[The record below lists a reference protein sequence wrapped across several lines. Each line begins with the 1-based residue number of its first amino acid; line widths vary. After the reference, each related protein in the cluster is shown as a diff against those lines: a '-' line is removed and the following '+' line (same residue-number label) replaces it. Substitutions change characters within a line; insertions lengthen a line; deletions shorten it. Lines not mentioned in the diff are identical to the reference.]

1 MESRIRPPRTFDVV
15 IIGGGLAG
23 AAAGVHLATYGYAVA
38 IVERTTATHHKICGE
53 FLSPETLPYLHELG
67 IDLDALHA
75 SSLNAFAVYSR
86 HFHLR
91 RRFSASARGVSR
103 YALDAACLARAQ
115 QTGCTIFRGAQV
127 EGYNID
133 ASQTFHVRTSRSEM
147 SGRTIFLATGKHD
160 LKAIHTRHG
169 LDNAAIG
176 FKMHYQMT
184 VETRQSLQQA
194 VAIYYFR
201 GGYAGLCEIENNT
214 LNFCCII
221 DKHRFR
227 RIGNSYETMLAALQT
242 EAPAL
247 GHVLGN
253 ATPAWPKP
261 LAMTGIPYGY
271 VLQPHTAPN
280 DSGVYPVGDQCA
292 VIPSLTGSGMA
303 IALFT
308 ARLAAAQYHQHGNT
322 GVATYARTCFQTI
335 HPRMRLAY
343 PLHALTRSPLLA
355 DAVVGL
361 LTLTPALSDHLL
373 HKTRMPSVLPAL

>member
-1 MESRIRPPRTFDVV
+1 MESRIRPQHTFDVV

-23 AAAGVHLATYGYAVA
+23 AAAGVHLATHGYAVA
-38 IVERTTATHHKICGE
+38 IVERTAAAHHTICGE

-75 SSLNAFAVYSR
+75 SSLNAFAVYSA
-86 HFHLR
+86 HFNLH
-91 RRFSASARGVSR
+91 RRFPVPARGVSR

-115 QTGCTIFRGAQV
+115 HAGCTIFRGEHV
-127 EGYNID
+127 EGYDID
-133 ASQTFHVRTSRSEM
+133 ASQVFHVRTSRGSIN
-147 SGRTIFLATGKHD
+147 GRTIFLATGKHD
-160 LKAIHTRHG
+160 LKPIHTRHG

-184 VETRQSLQQA
+184 AETRQSLQQS

-221 DKHRFR
+221 DKQQFR
-227 RIGNSYETMLAALQT
+227 RLGNSYESMLAALQKD
-242 EAPAL
+242 APAL

-253 ATPAWPKP
+253 AAPAWPKP
-261 LAMTGIPYGY
+261 LAMSGIPYGY
-271 VLQPHTAPN
+271 VVQPHTAPK
-280 DSGVYPVGDQCA
+280 DRGVYPVGDQCA

-322 GVATYARTCFQTI
+322 GVATYARICFQTI

-355 DAVVGL
+355 DATVGL
-361 LTLTPALSDHLL
+361 LQLAPALSDHLL
-373 HKTRMPSVLPAL
+373 HKTRMPSVLPTL